1 MTPVH
6 RAVVLL
12 GLLLVASGALLGA
25 LGGSPVAGA
34 SIAIAGAVVVVAG
47 LLLRRRTRSPEPR
60 PLDDVEPTAP
70 SVAVSP
76 PVDAG
81 SPRTETL
88 RLWPAE
94 AGATL
99 ATAPPPAEAPPAPP
113 LEAPPAPPLEA
124 PAVPAAAPAIPTEEG
139 ESRERQTIREAELA
153 REAELNAIADEL
165 RALRSRDLSSVHIP
179 EWKARIDAWVDADL
193 KARTERGEEIPPQ
206 AAEWMRDFG
215 DVPVKDWRRHM
226 LRHLRRLGYRNYR
239 EGEW

>member
-47 LLLRRRTRSPEPR
+47 LLLRRRTRPEEPR
-60 PLDDVEPTAP
+60 SLRDVEPTAP
-70 SVAVSP
+70 SVAAQP
-76 PVDAG
+76 PVDAAT
-81 SPRTETL
+81 PRTDTL

-94 AGATL
+94 AAATV
-99 ATAPPPAEAPPAPP
+99 ATAPPPAEAAPAPRV
-113 LEAPPAPPLEA
+113 EA
-124 PAVPAAAPAIPTEEG
+124 PAVPEAPAIPAQAPAIPAEEG
-139 ESRERQTIREAELA
+139 ESRERQAIREAELA

-165 RALRSRDLSSVHIP
+165 RALRSRDLSSIHIP
-179 EWKARIDAWVDADL
+179 EWKARIETWVDADL
-193 KARTERGEEIPPQ
+193 RARAERGEEVPPQ

-215 DVPVKDWRRHM
+215 EVPVKDWRRQM